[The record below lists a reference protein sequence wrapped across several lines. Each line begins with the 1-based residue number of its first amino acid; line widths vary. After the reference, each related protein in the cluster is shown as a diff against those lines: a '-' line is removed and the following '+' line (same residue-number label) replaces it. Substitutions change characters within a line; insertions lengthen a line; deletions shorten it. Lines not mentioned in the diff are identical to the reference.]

1 MVKCLNIKNYKEY
14 SIKVLKFCPSLSLFK
29 KRLAKYTKYYYQMGA
44 ISANKFAV
52 NITNQACMQHYFT
65 YLLFN
70 SESTKK
76 DKGSNAFW

>member
-1 MVKCLNIKNYKEY
+1 
-14 SIKVLKFCPSLSLFK
+14 
-29 KRLAKYTKYYYQMGA
+29 MGA